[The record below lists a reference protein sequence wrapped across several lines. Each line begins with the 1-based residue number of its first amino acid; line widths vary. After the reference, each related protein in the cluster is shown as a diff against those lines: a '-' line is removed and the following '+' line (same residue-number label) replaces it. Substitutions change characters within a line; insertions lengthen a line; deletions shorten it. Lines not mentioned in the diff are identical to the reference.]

1 MKTIT
6 LYNQIIQF
14 DADDTGNMSDKEQA
28 YLVLEKISNLL
39 NTADIS
45 GAQVLCTGFDAGDV
59 VTEEYDEEEG

>member
-14 DADDTGNMSDKEQA
+14 DADGTGSDKEQA

-45 GAQVLCTGFDAGDV
+45 GAQILCAGFDAGDIV
-59 VTEEYDEEEG
+59 SEDYDEEEG